1 MYLKLAFR
9 NAKRSIWDYLL
20 YVFTMTALISI
31 LCISNC
37 LAKWGEMAAGFETIS
52 LPLLIVVIMVVLAN
66 YINTFIVRQRAKEFA
81 TYMLMGMDKDKLSL
95 MFLCELSVIGLI
107 CFLLGVLLGSGIYL
121 FYFYI
126 RLHEPGDRSIF
137 AIIMKSIVQSFG
149 YFCLTEI
156 LCIFFMKHKIYKL
169 QIIQLM
175 HEKRRSQTLGV
186 NRKSLWGWMC
196 IINLIVYFVL
206 LFSVSFMADNIMSV
220 AVSVIAIPMLLCV
233 LAFYKWIYAYF
244 ASLRLSRETVL
255 YQGNRLY
262 EIAEITKSGKTNA
275 GINTIFSSCLIF
287 SAASFVVGSLFNN
300 SEIIVFEWTKQ
311 KWMGFMQTG
320 ICIIFMVI
328 YFFMFSLSQIIDM
341 RWQKAN
347 VRLLLYIGRSRAE
360 LKSLLCAQI
369 FLKLLLPIIMPMVML
384 GSAVPFVNYKMNS
397 LLPESIHDLLLRSS
411 GTFTVSFWGLYGCY
425 FGVVY
430 LVSARYIGL
439 FPKPKGKETFIY

>member
-20 YVFTMTALISI
+20 YIFTMTALISI

-37 LAKWGEMAAGFETIS
+37 LAKWGKMAAGFQTMS

-66 YINTFIVRQRAKEFA
+66 YINTFIVRQRSKEFA

-121 FYFYI
+121 VYFYLL
-126 RLHEPGDRSIF
+126 LHESEGRSIL
-137 AIIMKSIVQSFG
+137 AIIMRSIVESFG

-156 LCIFFMKHKIYKL
+156 LCIFFMKHRIYKL

-175 HEKRRSQTLGV
+175 HEKRRSQLPKV

-196 IINLIVYFVL
+196 IINLFVFLVL
-206 LFSVSFMADNIMSV
+206 LFSVSFMADKIMSA
-220 AVSVIAIPMLLCV
+220 AVSVITIPMLLCIF
-233 LAFYKWIYAYF
+233 AFYKWIYAYF
-244 ASLRLSRETVL
+244 ASLRLSRETAL

-262 EIAEITKSGKTNA
+262 EIAEITKSGRTNA
-275 GINTIFSSCLIF
+275 GINTIFSVCLIF
-287 SAASFVVGSLFNN
+287 SAASFAVGSLFNN
-300 SEIIVFEWTKQ
+300 SDMIVFEWTKQ
-311 KWMGFMQTG
+311 KWMGFMQIG
-320 ICIIFMVI
+320 ICIIFMII
-328 YFFMFSLSQIIDM
+328 YFFMLSLSQIIDV
-341 RWQKAN
+341 RWQKVN
-347 VRLLLYIGRSRAE
+347 VRLLLYIGKSRAE
-360 LKSLLCAQI
+360 LKNLLCTQI
-369 FLKLLLPIIMPMVML
+369 IVKLFLPVLMPMVML
-384 GSAVPFVNYKMNS
+384 GLAVAFVNYKLNS
-397 LLPESIHDLLLRSS
+397 VLPKSMYNLLLKSS
-411 GTFTVSFWGLYGCY
+411 GTFSVSFWGLYVCY

-439 FPKPKGKETFIY
+439 FPKKKTDLI